1 MDIPEE
7 VEEVLKKLKENS
19 FEGYIVGGCVRDF
32 LIGRDPED
40 WDATT
45 NATPEDLKKIFP
57 KNFINNDFGTV
68 TVLTKA
74 KKETLKEIEITPYR
88 IESKYSDSRHPD
100 EVQWAKTLKEDL
112 SRRDFT
118 INAMAMDLEG
128 KIIDLYE
135 GGKDLEKK
143 LIKTVREPKDRFE
156 EDALRM
162 MRAIRIATVLDF
174 KIEKETLKAIKE
186 NSKLLKL
193 ISQERIRD
201 EFLKIIKSER
211 AYQGIELLREADLLQ
226 YIIPELLDGYGI
238 GQNKHHIYSIYE
250 HNLLSLKYADKK
262 SFNGYVKIAAL
273 LHDIGKPKTK
283 RGEGEDSTFYNH
295 EIVGGNMTRKILER
309 LKFPKKDIEK
319 IYKLVRY
326 HLFYYNVDEV
336 TESSVR
342 RLVTNVGKEN
352 IEELLEVRMCD
363 RIGSGVP
370 KAEPYKLRHLRYL
383 IDKTSQDAISVSM
396 LNISGEEIMKIL
408 KIKPGSKIGKIYD
421 VLLAESLDDSKK
433 NEKKYL
439 TKRTKEL
446 GSIDEE
452 ELINLSKEA
461 KEYKEKVETK
471 KDNMTKEKYWVG

>member
-1 MDIPEE
+1 MDIPKEAK
-7 VEEVLKKLKENS
+7 EVLKKLKENK

-32 LIGRDPED
+32 LIKRNPSD

-45 NATPEDLKKIFP
+45 NATPEDLIKIFP

-68 TVLTKA
+68 TVLTGSKE
-74 KKETLKEIEITPYR
+74 ETLKEIEITPYR
-88 IESKYSDSRHPD
+88 IESKYSDNRHPD
-100 EVQWAKTLKEDL
+100 EVQWAKTLDEDL

-128 KIIDLYE
+128 NIIDLYE
-135 GGKDLEKK
+135 GQKDLKK
-143 LIKTVREPKDRFE
+143 KIIKTVRDPKDRFE

-162 MRAIRIATVLDF
+162 MRAVRLATVLDF
-174 KIEKETLKAIKE
+174 KVEEETLKAIKE
-186 NSKLLKL
+186 NSKLLKN

-201 EFLKIIKSER
+201 EFIKIINSER
-211 AYQGIELLREADLLQ
+211 AHQGIELLRETDLLK

-250 HNLLSLKYADKK
+250 HNLLSLKYADEQK
-262 SFNGYVKIAAL
+262 FNTYVKVAAL
-273 LHDIGKPKTK
+273 LHDVGKPKTK
-283 RGEGEDSTFYNH
+283 RGDGENSTFYNH
-295 EIVGGNMTRKILER
+295 EIVGANMTRKILER

-352 IEELLEVRMCD
+352 VDELLEVRMCD

-408 KIKPGSKIGKIYD
+408 NIKPGPKIGNIYNI
-421 VLLAESLDDSKK
+421 LLAEALKDSKNNDK
-433 NEKKYL
+433 EYL

-446 GSIDEE
+446 GLLNEE
-452 ELINLSKEA
+452 ELMKLSKGA
-461 KEYKEKVETK
+461 KEYKEMVETK
-471 KDNMTKEKYWVG
+471 KDNMTKDKYWVS